1 MSIGIAATIGMIAT
15 VAVIV
20 LLYVKVL
27 PKKYDGKL
35 DNKYLQWLHNYFNFK
50 KTDQKILD
58 ILKIRRNILIW
69 K

>member
-15 VAVIV
+15 MVAIV

-35 DNKYLQWLHNYFNFK
+35 D
-50 KTDQKILD
+50 KIH
-58 ILKIRRNILIW
+58 ITCCNSCRVHGK
-69 K
+69 

>member
-15 VAVIV
+15 VAAIV

-50 KTDQKILD
+50 RLYI
-58 ILKIRRNILIW
+58 
-69 K
+69 